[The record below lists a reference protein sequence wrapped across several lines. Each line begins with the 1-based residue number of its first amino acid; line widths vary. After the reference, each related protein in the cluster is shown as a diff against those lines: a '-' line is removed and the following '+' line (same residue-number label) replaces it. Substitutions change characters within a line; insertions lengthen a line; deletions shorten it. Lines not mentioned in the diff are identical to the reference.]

1 VTVRVRGAESR
12 GESREVEGREIIAL
26 EGVRFRWPGNTSD
39 TVSIDELHLDAGEHL
54 FVRGASGSGKTTLL
68 NLLCGVHTPSSG
80 TLRLLGTDLATL
92 SPGRR
97 DQFRADHI
105 GVVFQQFNLLPYLS
119 TVENVTL
126 ACSFSGRKRRRAG
139 EADDVKASARELL
152 AALNLD
158 PELHSAPVSKLSV
171 GQQQRVAVARAL
183 IGGPEIL
190 IADEPTSALD
200 ANNRD
205 RFMEL
210 LFREAEAKG
219 CTLIFVS
226 HDPQLAERF
235 DRTIEL
241 DSADVD
247 VDLDVDV
254 DTDPVSG
261 R

>member
-1 VTVRVRGAESR
+1 MTS
-12 GESREVEGREIIAL
+12 ESREVVGL
-26 EGVRFRWPGNTSD
+26 EGVRFRWPGQTSD

-54 FVRGASGSGKTTLL
+54 FVRGSSGSGKTTLL
-68 NLLCGVHTPSSG
+68 NLLCGVHTPSTG
-80 TLRLLGTDLATL
+80 TIRLLGKDLATL

-119 TVENVTL
+119 TLENVTL
-126 ACSFSGRKRRRAG
+126 ACSFSGRKKRLAG
-139 EADDVKASARELL
+139 ELDDVKSSARQLL
-152 AALNLD
+152 ESLNLA
-158 PELHSAPVSKLSV
+158 PEFHSAPVNKLSV

-200 ANNRD
+200 ADNRD

-219 CTLIFVS
+219 CTLVFVS

-241 DSADVD
+241 DS
-247 VDLDVDV
+247 VDLDA
-254 DTDPVSG
+254 TSEEIG
-261 R
+261 SEA